1 MKIAQVIGTAA
12 LFCMITSAGIAS
24 EVTTPDKLSFT
35 KEMVS
40 GKSMV
45 SSGYPKGFITFN
57 SDSTL
62 TCNGYPSVVECKNW
76 SIEADGTIVRNFI
89 DKKSGTPA
97 SVRAVWKLTKNKG
110 KSFDVEQ
117 TSNNSA
123 VKSYV
128 TVSYK

>member
-1 MKIAQVIGTAA
+1 MKRNQVIGTAA
-12 LFCMITSAGIAS
+12 LFYMIASVAIAS
-24 EVTTPDKLSFT
+24 EDTSTNKQSFT
-35 KEMVS
+35 MEMIS

-45 SSGYPKGFITFN
+45 SSGYPKGFITFK

-62 TCNGYPSVVECKNW
+62 VCNGYPSVVECKDWN
-76 SIEADGTIVRNFI
+76 IEPDGTIVRNFI
-89 DKKSGTPA
+89 DKKSGKPT
-97 SVRAVWKLTKNKG
+97 SVRAVWKLLKNKG

-128 TVSYK
+128 SVSYK